1 MHGYGQT
8 FKTTRTLCPGLL
20 ITFYLDR
27 ISAHS
32 STSFQERLKRQGI
45 PRLVSDLFNPL
56 LLPPV
61 VLGLLTWLIGGNA
74 EIISWVSGIG
84 LTFYTLIP
92 MLSALYL
99 LRTDQI
105 QSLDLPQQASRDKL
119 FILSISSS
127 VLALVSYEWLLP
139 NSYGQIIILALTF
152 LVNILFG
159 YLINRH
165 WKISIHAAGI
175 SSAAA
180 IFMFFAQ
187 NDSAEAFTIAGIL
200 SLFILLLLLPTVI
213 WARYRL
219 NIHSLAELFGGA
231 LTGFL
236 LTFIELTIF
245 IRLW

>member
-1 MHGYGQT
+1 M
-8 FKTTRTLCPGLL
+8 
-20 ITFYLDR
+20 
-27 ISAHS
+27 
-32 STSFQERLKRQGI
+32 
-45 PRLVSDLFNPL
+45 PRLVSDLFNPI
-56 LLPPV
+56 LLPPI

-74 EIISWVSGIG
+74 EIISWVFGIG

-92 MLSALYL
+92 ILSALYL
-99 LRTDQI
+99 LRTEQI
-105 QSLDLPQQASRDKL
+105 QSLDLPKQASRDKL

-175 SSAAA
+175 SSAGA
-180 IFMFFAQ
+180 IFLFFAQ